1 MYMYVYMYVCV
12 YICMCVCM
20 CVCIYICI
28 YVYLVFILD
37 FRTDEGLNKRKR
49 RKVENDEPLEELY
62 QCNVEKIMKE
72 TGEKSV
78 RMLLPIKAQNGYL
91 KKCISQE
98 DNNILNKERNE
109 DTDEDKSQ
117 EENKEDNQQEE
128 NSDMVMDTRVR
139 FKLYVPLFQKY
150 VLYILIWSILSI
162 ENF

>member
-1 MYMYVYMYVCV
+1 MCVYVCMCV
-12 YICMCVCM
+12 YICIFMYVFVCACAYIFVCM
-20 CVCIYICI
+20 C
-28 YVYLVFILD
+28 LVFILD

-49 RKVENDEPLEELY
+49 RKVENDESLEELY
-62 QCNVEKIMKE
+62 QCNVEKIMEK

-91 KKCISQE
+91 KKCIGQE

-109 DTDEDKSQ
+109 DTDPDEDKSQ

-139 FKLYVPLFQKY
+139 FKLYIPLFQKSNME
-150 VLYILIWSILSI
+150 YIIYRKFL
-162 ENF
+162 E